1 MARTIMELFRSND
14 SYKYGTPY
22 SEVKSDKET
31 LIEQEIS
38 GIRIK
43 SLVELN
49 NPLIYG
55 NEATRIALRSTP
67 LLETMKT
74 NTTGENAGGGLLG
87 GKISQARNFV
97 NDKLGIPAGLIPSTV
112 GDKIIELRKSKIKDN
127 AEKAGLESADSQT
140 PITPEGFGPNGSD
153 VGKFLKQTG
162 GGNPTT
168 IGKQALG
175 KGIGL
180 LKDKVRKGLF
190 GGPQS
195 IGEAAGDDNAEK
207 IKEYSNKNPYTKI
220 LKDVRDYKREGGYQ
234 ELTDYENESPIKF
247 ANASDSQVD
256 LRKVSPAYAVSRGG
270 IMRFGNTE
278 YAFEAKDLKENKKLK
293 TQYSSESPYATHYN
307 NEGKG
312 KLVEGSKANQ
322 SLGELYGLN
331 NLGDNINTVSVA
343 DDYSL
348 DENDAFIKVGDKVH
362 HDLIPLW
369 FRRKGGTKPIAF
381 RAIISGL
388 TESSSPSWSSQ
399 KFLGNPYSFYLYEGI
414 ERNISFNLKVAA
426 ASPVELAN
434 IWERLKVLT
443 SYTYPTIKNGLSN
456 PPIIEF
462 RLGSMYSNRT
472 SFIETLQYTI
482 PDEGNWETNGDVV
495 GYLPKIVDISMT
507 LKFIEQE
514 GDEQQVYDFNLS
526 KAAVKKINE
535 QREVNFSTKEQINSN
550 GTVNRAK
557 PIKITVKKQASVLGI
572 SDMKPK
578 VLKSTDPNVPAQT
591 PASSETATEDIKTE
605 SAQSS
610 ASTTLDGKTPIQA
623 AKEEEKKSNMTR
635 LQSKTFTSL
644 KVRRGERIKV
654 EIIPKSKLPYYAKQ
668 ESLDN
673 PGWVYVKSEG
683 PHKTTGQNTYVF
695 EEISTMGVRYELM
708 YGSGT
713 IPTDPTPRELA
724 MDRATGVDMRSK
736 KERMQGK
743 R

>member
-1 MARTIMELFRSND
+1 MSRTIMELFHS
-14 SYKYGTPY
+14 SGLKE
-22 SEVKSDKET
+22 SVKADKET
-31 LIEQEIS
+31 FIEQEIS

-67 LLETMKT
+67 DLEKMKKG
-74 NTTGENAGGGLLG
+74 TGGTDGDGGLIG
-87 GKISQARNFV
+87 GKISGARNFV
-97 NDKLGIPAGLIPSTV
+97 NDELGIPKGLIPSEVVT
-112 GDKIIELRKSKIKDN
+112 KII
-127 AEKAGLESADSQT
+127 DSDPTNDKVGSINNSQI
-140 PITPEGFGPNGSD
+140 PITKDLYGPNGKD
-153 VGKFLKQTG
+153 VGKFLKQSG

-180 LKDKVRKGLF
+180 LKDEARKGLF

-207 IKEYSNKNPYTKI
+207 IKEYSNVNPYTKI
-220 LKDVRDYKREGGYQ
+220 LKDVRDYKNEGGYQ
-234 ELTDYENESPIKF
+234 EFKDYENESPIKF

-270 IMRFGNTE
+270 LMRFGNTE
-278 YAFEAKDLKENKKLK
+278 YAFEPKTIKESKKLK
-293 TQYSSESPYATHYN
+293 TQYSSETPYATRYN
-307 NEGKG
+307 SEGKG
-312 KLVEGSKANQ
+312 ELVKGSKAEE

-331 NLGDNINTVSVA
+331 NLGDNINTISVA

-348 DENDAFIKVGDKVH
+348 DENDAFIKVGTDTYK
-362 HDLIPLW
+362 DLIPLW

-388 TESSSPSWSSQ
+388 TESSTPSWSGQ
-399 KFLGNPYSFYLYEGI
+399 KFLGNPYSFYLYEGV
-414 ERNISFNLKVAA
+414 ERSISFNLKVAA
-426 ASPVELAN
+426 ASPIELAN

-443 SYTYPTIKNGLSN
+443 TYTYPTIKNGLSN

-462 RLGSMYSNRT
+462 RLGSMYNNRT

-482 PDEGNWETNGDVV
+482 PDEGNWETDGEVV

-514 GDEQQVYDFNLS
+514 GAEQRVYDFNLS
-526 KAAVKKINE
+526 KAAVDKINQ
-535 QREVNFSTKEQINSN
+535 QREVNFSTKEQLNSN
-550 GTVNRAK
+550 GTYNRAK
-557 PIKITVKKQASVLGI
+557 PMKVTIKKQASGLGI
-572 SDMKPK
+572 SDTKPT
-578 VLKSTDPNVPAQT
+578 VLKSVNPNVPSQT
-591 PASSETATEDIKTE
+591 PPSSDRATEDIKTE

-610 ASTTLDGKTPIQA
+610 ASTTLSNKTPIQA
-623 AKEEEKKSNMTR
+623 TKEQEKKSNMNPF
-635 LQSKTFTSL
+635 QSKTFTSL
-644 KVRRGERIKV
+644 KVRRGAKVKV
-654 EIIPKSKLPYYAKQ
+654 ESIPKNKLPYYAKQ

-673 PGWVYVKSEG
+673 PGSIYVKSEG
-683 PHKTTGQNTYVF
+683 PHSIKGGNVYVF
-695 EEISTMGVRYELM
+695 EEISPSGTRHLLM
-708 YGSGT
+708 NGTGT

-724 MDRATGVDMRSK
+724 MERALTNSTRGRNGGTVAN
-736 KERMQGK
+736 
-743 R
+743 

>member
-1 MARTIMELFRSND
+1 MARTIMELFRS
-14 SYKYGTPY
+14 SGLKE
-22 SEVKSDKET
+22 SVKPDKET
-31 LIEQEIS
+31 FIEQEIS

-55 NEATRIALRSTP
+55 NEATRIALRTTP
-67 LLETMKT
+67 TLDAIKK
-74 NTTGENAGGGLLG
+74 NTTSVDGGGGLIG
-87 GKISQARNFV
+87 GAITDARNFV
-97 NDKLGIPAGLIPSTV
+97 NDKLGIPSALTPSKV
-112 GDKIIELRKSKIKDN
+112 SDKVIELRADKKSKTN
-127 AEKAGLESADSQT
+127 SQT
-140 PITPEGFGPNGSD
+140 PITQDSYGPNGSL
-153 VGKFLKQTG
+153 VGKFLKDTG

-175 KGIGL
+175 KGIGV

-195 IGEAAGDDNAEK
+195 MGEAAGDDNAEK

-278 YAFEAKDLKENKKLK
+278 YAFEAKTIKENKKLK

-312 KLVEGSKANQ
+312 KLVEGSKANE

-331 NLGDNINTVSVA
+331 NLGDNINNISVA

-388 TESSSPSWSSQ
+388 TESSSPSWSGQ
-399 KFLGNPYSFYLYEGI
+399 KFLGNPYSFYLYEGV

-514 GDEQQVYDFNLS
+514 GDEQQIYDFNLS

-535 QREVNFSTKEQINSN
+535 QREANFSTKEQINSN

-557 PIKITVKKQASVLGI
+557 PMKITIKKQSVAGELGPI
-572 SDMKPK
+572 PHATR
-578 VLKSTDPNVPAQT
+578 LKSLNPNVPSQT

-610 ASTTLDGKTPIQA
+610 ASTTLDGKTPIEA
-623 AKEEEKKSNMTR
+623 AKEVAKTSNMTGW
-635 LQSKTFTSL
+635 QIGTFNNI

-654 EIIPKSKLPYYAKQ
+654 ELIPKSKLPYYAKQ

-673 PGWVYVKSEG
+673 FGWVYVKSEG
-683 PHKTTGQNTYVF
+683 PHATTGQNTYVF
-695 EEISTMGVRYELM
+695 EEISNAGVRYELM

-743 R
+743 G

>member
-1 MARTIMELFRSND
+1 MSRTIMELFHS
-14 SYKYGTPY
+14 SGLKE
-22 SEVKSDKET
+22 SVKADKET
-31 LIEQEIS
+31 FIEQEIS

-55 NEATRIALRSTP
+55 NEATRIALRTTP
-67 LLETMKT
+67 TLDAIKK
-74 NTTGENAGGGLLG
+74 NTTSVDGGGGLIG
-87 GKISQARNFV
+87 GAITDARNFV
-97 NDKLGIPAGLIPSTV
+97 NDKLGIPSALTPSKV
-112 GDKIIELRKSKIKDN
+112 SDKVIELRADKKSKTN
-127 AEKAGLESADSQT
+127 SQT
-140 PITPEGFGPNGSD
+140 PITQDSYGPNGSL
-153 VGKFLKQTG
+153 VGKFLKDTG

-180 LKDKVRKGLF
+180 LKDKAREGLF

-207 IKEYSNKNPYTKI
+207 IKEYSNTNPYTKI
-220 LKDVRDYKREGGYQ
+220 LKDVRNYKNEGGYQ
-234 ELTDYENESPIKF
+234 EFKDYENESPIKF

-270 IMRFGNTE
+270 LMRFGNTE
-278 YAFEAKDLKENKKLK
+278 YAFEPNTIKESKKLK
-293 TQYSSESPYATHYN
+293 TQYSSETPYATRYN
-307 NEGKG
+307 SEGKG
-312 KLVEGSKANQ
+312 ELVKGSKAEE

-331 NLGDNINTVSVA
+331 NLGDNINTISVA

-348 DENDAFIKVGDKVH
+348 DENDAFIKVGTDTYK
-362 HDLIPLW
+362 DLIPLW

-388 TESSSPSWSSQ
+388 TESSTPSWSGQ
-399 KFLGNPYSFYLYEGI
+399 KFLGNPYSFYLYEGV
-414 ERNISFNLKVAA
+414 ERSISFNLKVAA
-426 ASPVELAN
+426 ASPIELAN

-443 SYTYPTIKNGLSN
+443 TYTYPTIKNGLSN

-462 RLGSMYSNRT
+462 RLGSMYNNRT

-482 PDEGNWETNGDVV
+482 PDEGNWETDGEVV

-514 GDEQQVYDFNLS
+514 GAEQRVYDFNLS
-526 KAAVKKINE
+526 KAAVDKINQ

-550 GTVNRAK
+550 GTYNRAK
-557 PIKITVKKQASVLGI
+557 PMKVTIKKQASGLGI
-572 SDMKPK
+572 SDTKPTI
-578 VLKSTDPNVPAQT
+578 LKSVNPNVPSQT
-591 PASSETATEDIKTE
+591 PPSSDRATEDIKTE

-610 ASTTLDGKTPIQA
+610 ASTTLSNKTPIQA
-623 AKEEEKKSNMTR
+623 TKEEEKKSNMNPF
-635 LQSKTFTSL
+635 QSKTFTSL
-644 KVRRGERIKV
+644 KVRRGAKVKV
-654 EIIPKSKLPYYAKQ
+654 ESIPKNKLPYYAKQ

-673 PGWVYVKSEG
+673 PGSIYVKSEG
-683 PHKTTGQNTYVF
+683 PHSIKGGNVYVF
-695 EEISTMGVRYELM
+695 EEISPSGTRHLLM
-708 YGSGT
+708 NGTGT

-724 MDRATGVDMRSK
+724 M
-736 KERMQGK
+736 ERELTNSTRGSNGGTVAN
-743 R
+743 

>member
-1 MARTIMELFRSND
+1 MARTIMELFRS
-14 SYKYGTPY
+14 SGLKE
-22 SEVKSDKET
+22 SVKPDKET
-31 LIEQEIS
+31 FIEQEIS

-67 LLETMKT
+67 DLEKMKQG
-74 NTTGENAGGGLLG
+74 TGGSEGGGGLIG
-87 GKISQARNFV
+87 GKITEARNFV
-97 NDKLGIPAGLIPSTV
+97 NDGLGIPKGLIPSEVIT
-112 GDKIIELRKSKIKDN
+112 KIIDSKPNVKGEGSLN
-127 AEKAGLESADSQT
+127 DSQT
-140 PITPEGFGPNGSD
+140 PITKDLYGPNGSD

-175 KGIGL
+175 KGIGV

-278 YAFEAKDLKENKKLK
+278 YAFEAKTIKENKKLK

-312 KLVEGSKANQ
+312 KLVEGSKANE

-388 TESSSPSWSSQ
+388 TESSSPSWSGQ
-399 KFLGNPYSFYLYEGI
+399 KFLGNPYSFYLYEGV

-514 GDEQQVYDFNLS
+514 GDEQQIYDFNLS

-535 QREVNFSTKEQINSN
+535 QREANFSTKEQINSN

-557 PIKITVKKQASVLGI
+557 PMKITIKKQSVAGELGPINSDI
-572 SDMKPK
+572 SK
-578 VLKSTDPNVPAQT
+578 LKSLNPNVPSQT

-610 ASTTLDGKTPIQA
+610 ASTTLDGKTPIEA
-623 AKEEEKKSNMTR
+623 AKEVAKKSNMTPF
-635 LQSKTFTSL
+635 QSNTFTSL

-654 EIIPKSKLPYYAKQ
+654 EIVPKSKLPYYAKQ

-683 PHKTTGQNTYVF
+683 PHSTSGQNVYVF
-695 EEISTMGVRYELM
+695 EEISTMGTRYELM
-708 YGSGT
+708 HGT
-713 IPTDPTPRELA
+713 GTVPTDPTPRELA

-743 R
+743 G

>member
-1 MARTIMELFRSND
+1 MSRTIMELFHS
-14 SYKYGTPY
+14 SGLKE
-22 SEVKSDKET
+22 SVKADKET
-31 LIEQEIS
+31 FIEQEIS

-55 NEATRIALRSTP
+55 NEATRIALRTTP
-67 LLETMKT
+67 TLDAIKK
-74 NTTGENAGGGLLG
+74 NTTSVDGGGGLIG
-87 GKISQARNFV
+87 GAITDARNFV
-97 NDKLGIPAGLIPSTV
+97 NDKLGIPSALTPSKV
-112 GDKIIELRKSKIKDN
+112 SDKVIELRADKKSKTN
-127 AEKAGLESADSQT
+127 SQT
-140 PITPEGFGPNGSD
+140 PITQDSYGPNGSL
-153 VGKFLKQTG
+153 VGKFLKDTG

-180 LKDKVRKGLF
+180 LKDKAREGLF

-207 IKEYSNKNPYTKI
+207 IKEYSNTNPYTKI
-220 LKDVRDYKREGGYQ
+220 LKDVRNYKNEGGYQ
-234 ELTDYENESPIKF
+234 EFKDYENESPIKF

-270 IMRFGNTE
+270 LMRFGNTE
-278 YAFEAKDLKENKKLK
+278 YAFEPNTIKESKKLK
-293 TQYSSESPYATHYN
+293 TQYSSETPYATRYN
-307 NEGKG
+307 SEGKG
-312 KLVEGSKANQ
+312 ELVKGSKAEE

-331 NLGDNINTVSVA
+331 NLGDNINTISVA

-348 DENDAFIKVGDKVH
+348 DENDAFIKVGTDTYK
-362 HDLIPLW
+362 DLIPLW

-388 TESSSPSWSSQ
+388 TESSTPSWSGQ
-399 KFLGNPYSFYLYEGI
+399 KFLGNPYSFYLYEGV
-414 ERNISFNLKVAA
+414 ERSISFNLKVAA
-426 ASPVELAN
+426 ASPIELAN

-443 SYTYPTIKNGLSN
+443 TYTYPTIKNGLSN

-462 RLGSMYSNRT
+462 RLGSMYNNRT

-482 PDEGNWETNGDVV
+482 PDEGNWETDGEVV

-514 GDEQQVYDFNLS
+514 GAEQRVYDFNLS
-526 KAAVKKINE
+526 KAAVDKINQ

-550 GTVNRAK
+550 GTYNRAK
-557 PIKITVKKQASVLGI
+557 PMKITIKKQASGLGI
-572 SDMKPK
+572 SDTKPT
-578 VLKSTDPNVPAQT
+578 VLKSVNPNVPSQT
-591 PASSETATEDIKTE
+591 PPSSDRATEDIKTE

-610 ASTTLDGKTPIQA
+610 ASTTLSNKTPIQA
-623 AKEEEKKSNMTR
+623 TKEQEKKSNMNPF
-635 LQSKTFTSL
+635 QSKTFTSL
-644 KVRRGERIKV
+644 KVRRGAKVKV
-654 EIIPKSKLPYYAKQ
+654 ESIPKNKLPYYAKQ

-673 PGWVYVKSEG
+673 PGSIYVKSEG
-683 PHKTTGQNTYVF
+683 PHSIKGGNVYVF
-695 EEISTMGVRYELM
+695 EEISPSGTRHLLM
-708 YGSGT
+708 NGTGT

-724 MDRATGVDMRSK
+724 M
-736 KERMQGK
+736 ERELTNSTRG
-743 R
+743 RNGGTVAN

>member
-14 SYKYGTPY
+14 SYKYGTSY

-31 LIEQEIS
+31 FIEQEIS

-55 NEATRIALRSTP
+55 NEATRIALRTTP
-67 LLETMKT
+67 TLDAIKQNATDPFGSE
-74 NTTGENAGGGLLG
+74 AGGGLIG
-87 GKISQARNFV
+87 GKITQARNFV
-97 NDKLGIPAGLIPSTV
+97 NDKLGIPSALTPSKV
-112 GDKIIELRKSKIKDN
+112 SDKVIELRADKKSQTN
-127 AEKAGLESADSQT
+127 SQT
-140 PITPEGFGPNGSD
+140 PITQDSYGPNGSL
-153 VGKFLKQTG
+153 VGKFLKDTG

-180 LKDKVRKGLF
+180 LKDKARKGLF

-195 IGEAAGDDNAEK
+195 IDEVVGDDNAEK
-207 IKEYSNKNPYTKI
+207 IKEYSNTNPYTKV
-220 LKDVRDYKREGGYQ
+220 LKDVREYKREGGYQ
-234 ELTDYENESPIKF
+234 ELKDYENESPIKF

-293 TQYSSESPYATHYN
+293 TQYSSETPYATRYN

-312 KLVEGSKANQ
+312 ELVKNSKAEE

-331 NLGDNINTVSVA
+331 NLGDNINTISVA

-348 DENDAFIKVGDKVH
+348 DENDAFIKVGTDSYN
-362 HDLIPLW
+362 DLIPLW

-388 TESSSPSWSSQ
+388 TESSTPSWSGQ
-399 KFLGNPYSFYLYEGI
+399 KFLGNPYSFYLYEGV

-426 ASPVELAN
+426 ASPIELAN

-443 SYTYPTIKNGLSN
+443 TYTYPTIKNGLSN

-462 RLGSMYSNRT
+462 RLGSMYNNRT

-482 PDEGNWETNGDVV
+482 PDEGNWETDGEVV

-514 GDEQQVYDFNLS
+514 GAEQRVYDFNLS

-535 QREVNFSTKEQINSN
+535 QREVNFSTKEQVNSN
-550 GTVNRAK
+550 GTLNRAK
-557 PIKITVKKQASVLGI
+557 PMKVTIKKQSISPMGLGI
-572 SDMKPK
+572 SDMKPP
-578 VLKSTDPNVPAQT
+578 VLKSVNPNVPSQT
-591 PASSETATEDIKTE
+591 PPSSDSATEDIKTE

-610 ASTTLDGKTPIQA
+610 ASTTLSDKTPIQA
-623 AKEEEKKSNMTR
+623 AKEEENKSNMNPM
-635 LQSKTFTSL
+635 QSKTFTSL
-644 KVRRGERIKV
+644 KVRRGAKVKV
-654 EIIPKSKLPYYAKQ
+654 ETIPKSKLPYYAKQ

-673 PGWVYVKSEG
+673 PSSIYVKSEG
-683 PHKTTGQNTYVF
+683 PHSVKGGNVYVF
-695 EEISTMGVRYELM
+695 EEISFYGTRHLLM
-708 YGSGT
+708 HGTGT

-724 MDRATGVDMRSK
+724 MERELTNATRGRNGGTVAN
-736 KERMQGK
+736 
-743 R
+743 

>member
-1 MARTIMELFRSND
+1 MSRTIMELFHS
-14 SYKYGTPY
+14 SGLKE
-22 SEVKSDKET
+22 SVKADKET
-31 LIEQEIS
+31 FIEQEIS

-55 NEATRIALRSTP
+55 NEATRIALRTTP
-67 LLETMKT
+67 TLDAIKK
-74 NTTGENAGGGLLG
+74 NTTSVDGGGGLIG
-87 GKISQARNFV
+87 GAITDARNFV
-97 NDKLGIPAGLIPSTV
+97 NDKLGIPSALTPSKV
-112 GDKIIELRKSKIKDN
+112 SDKVIELRADKKSKTN
-127 AEKAGLESADSQT
+127 SQT
-140 PITPEGFGPNGSD
+140 PITQDSYGPNGSL
-153 VGKFLKQTG
+153 VGKFLKDTG

-180 LKDKVRKGLF
+180 LKDKAREGLF

-207 IKEYSNKNPYTKI
+207 IKEYSNTNPYTKI
-220 LKDVRDYKREGGYQ
+220 LKDVRNYKNEGGYQ
-234 ELTDYENESPIKF
+234 EFKDYENESPIKF

-270 IMRFGNTE
+270 LMRFGNTE
-278 YAFEAKDLKENKKLK
+278 YAFEPNTIKESKKLK
-293 TQYSSESPYATHYN
+293 TQYSSETPYATRYN
-307 NEGKG
+307 SEGKG
-312 KLVEGSKANQ
+312 ELVKGSKAEE

-331 NLGDNINTVSVA
+331 NLGDNINTISVA

-348 DENDAFIKVGDKVH
+348 DENDAFIKVGTDTYK
-362 HDLIPLW
+362 DLIPLW

-388 TESSSPSWSSQ
+388 TESSTPSWSGQ
-399 KFLGNPYSFYLYEGI
+399 KFLGNPYSFYLYEGV
-414 ERNISFNLKVAA
+414 ERSISFNLKVAA
-426 ASPVELAN
+426 ASPIELAN

-443 SYTYPTIKNGLSN
+443 TYTYPTIKNGLSN

-462 RLGSMYSNRT
+462 RLGSMYNNRT

-482 PDEGNWETNGDVV
+482 PDEGNWETDGEVV

-514 GDEQQVYDFNLS
+514 GAEQRVYDFNLS
-526 KAAVKKINE
+526 KAAVDKINQ

-550 GTVNRAK
+550 GTYNRAK
-557 PIKITVKKQASVLGI
+557 PMKVTIKKQASGLGI
-572 SDMKPK
+572 SDTKPT
-578 VLKSTDPNVPAQT
+578 VLKSVNPNVPSQT
-591 PASSETATEDIKTE
+591 PPSSDRATEDIKTE

-610 ASTTLDGKTPIQA
+610 ASTTLSNKTPIQA
-623 AKEEEKKSNMTR
+623 TKEEEKKSNMNPF
-635 LQSKTFTSL
+635 QSKTFTSL
-644 KVRRGERIKV
+644 KVRRGAKVKV
-654 EIIPKSKLPYYAKQ
+654 ESIPKNKLPYYAKQ

-673 PGWVYVKSEG
+673 PGSIYVKSEG
-683 PHKTTGQNTYVF
+683 PHSIKGGNVYVF
-695 EEISTMGVRYELM
+695 EEISPSGTRHLLM
-708 YGSGT
+708 NGTGT

-724 MDRATGVDMRSK
+724 M
-736 KERMQGK
+736 ERELTNSTRG
-743 R
+743 RNGGTVAN

>member
-1 MARTIMELFRSND
+1 MSRTIMELFHS
-14 SYKYGTPY
+14 SGLKE
-22 SEVKSDKET
+22 SVKADKET
-31 LIEQEIS
+31 FIEQEIS

-55 NEATRIALRSTP
+55 NEATRIALRTTP
-67 LLETMKT
+67 TLDAIKK
-74 NTTGENAGGGLLG
+74 NTTSVDGGGGLIG
-87 GKISQARNFV
+87 GAITDARNFV
-97 NDKLGIPAGLIPSTV
+97 NDKLGIPSALTPSKV
-112 GDKIIELRKSKIKDN
+112 SDKVIELRADKKSKTN
-127 AEKAGLESADSQT
+127 SQT
-140 PITPEGFGPNGSD
+140 PITQDSYGPNGSL
-153 VGKFLKQTG
+153 VGKFLKDTG

-180 LKDKVRKGLF
+180 LKDKAREGLF

-207 IKEYSNKNPYTKI
+207 IKEYSNTNPYTKI
-220 LKDVRDYKREGGYQ
+220 LKDVRNYKNEGGYQ
-234 ELTDYENESPIKF
+234 EFKDYENESPIKF

-270 IMRFGNTE
+270 LMRFGNTE
-278 YAFEAKDLKENKKLK
+278 YAFEPNTIKESKKLK
-293 TQYSSESPYATHYN
+293 TQYSSETPYATRYN
-307 NEGKG
+307 SEGKG
-312 KLVEGSKANQ
+312 ELVKGSKAEE

-331 NLGDNINTVSVA
+331 NLGDNINTISVA

-348 DENDAFIKVGDKVH
+348 DENDAFIKVGTDTYK
-362 HDLIPLW
+362 DLIPLW

-388 TESSSPSWSSQ
+388 TESSTPSWSGQ
-399 KFLGNPYSFYLYEGI
+399 KFLGNPYSFYLYEGV
-414 ERNISFNLKVAA
+414 ERSISFNLKVAA
-426 ASPVELAN
+426 ASPIELAN

-443 SYTYPTIKNGLSN
+443 TYTYPTIKNGLSN

-462 RLGSMYSNRT
+462 RLGSMYNNRT

-482 PDEGNWETNGDVV
+482 PDEGNWETDGEVV

-514 GDEQQVYDFNLS
+514 GAEQRVYDFNLS
-526 KAAVKKINE
+526 KAAVDKINQ

-550 GTVNRAK
+550 GTYNRAK
-557 PIKITVKKQASVLGI
+557 PMKITIKKQASGLGI
-572 SDMKPK
+572 SDTKPT
-578 VLKSTDPNVPAQT
+578 VLKSVNPNVPSQT
-591 PASSETATEDIKTE
+591 PPSSDRATEDIKTE

-610 ASTTLDGKTPIQA
+610 ASTTLSNKTPIQA
-623 AKEEEKKSNMTR
+623 TKEEEKKSNMNPF
-635 LQSKTFTSL
+635 QSKTFTSL
-644 KVRRGERIKV
+644 KVRRGAKVKV
-654 EIIPKSKLPYYAKQ
+654 ESIPKNKLPYYAKQ

-673 PGWVYVKSEG
+673 PGSIYVKSEG
-683 PHKTTGQNTYVF
+683 PHSIKGGNVYVF
-695 EEISTMGVRYELM
+695 EEISPSGTRHLLM
-708 YGSGT
+708 NGTGT

-724 MDRATGVDMRSK
+724 M
-736 KERMQGK
+736 ERELTNSTRGSNGGTVAN
-743 R
+743 

>member
-1 MARTIMELFRSND
+1 MARTIMELFRS
-14 SYKYGTPY
+14 SGLKE
-22 SEVKSDKET
+22 SVKPDKET
-31 LIEQEIS
+31 FIEQEIS

-67 LLETMKT
+67 DLEKMKQG
-74 NTTGENAGGGLLG
+74 TGGSEGGGGLIG
-87 GKISQARNFV
+87 GKITEARNFV
-97 NDKLGIPAGLIPSTV
+97 NDGLGIPKGLIPSEVIT
-112 GDKIIELRKSKIKDN
+112 KIIDSKPNVKGEGSLN
-127 AEKAGLESADSQT
+127 DSQT
-140 PITPEGFGPNGSD
+140 PITKDLYGPNGSD

-175 KGIGL
+175 KGIGV

-278 YAFEAKDLKENKKLK
+278 YAFEAKTIKENKKLK

-312 KLVEGSKANQ
+312 KLVEGSKANE

-388 TESSSPSWSSQ
+388 TESSSPSWSGQ
-399 KFLGNPYSFYLYEGI
+399 KFLGNPYSFYLYEGV

-443 SYTYPTIKNGLSN
+443 SYTYPTIKNGLS
-456 PPIIEF
+456 
-462 RLGSMYSNRT
+462 
-472 SFIETLQYTI
+472 
-482 PDEGNWETNGDVV
+482 
-495 GYLPKIVDISMT
+495 KIS
-507 LKFIEQE
+507 
-514 GDEQQVYDFNLS
+514 
-526 KAAVKKINE
+526 
-535 QREVNFSTKEQINSN
+535 
-550 GTVNRAK
+550 K
-557 PIKITVKKQASVLGI
+557 PI
-572 SDMKPK
+572 
-578 VLKSTDPNVPAQT
+578 
-591 PASSETATEDIKTE
+591 
-605 SAQSS
+605 
-610 ASTTLDGKTPIQA
+610 
-623 AKEEEKKSNMTR
+623 
-635 LQSKTFTSL
+635 
-644 KVRRGERIKV
+644 
-654 EIIPKSKLPYYAKQ
+654 
-668 ESLDN
+668 
-673 PGWVYVKSEG
+673 
-683 PHKTTGQNTYVF
+683 
-695 EEISTMGVRYELM
+695 
-708 YGSGT
+708 
-713 IPTDPTPRELA
+713 
-724 MDRATGVDMRSK
+724 
-736 KERMQGK
+736 
-743 R
+743 